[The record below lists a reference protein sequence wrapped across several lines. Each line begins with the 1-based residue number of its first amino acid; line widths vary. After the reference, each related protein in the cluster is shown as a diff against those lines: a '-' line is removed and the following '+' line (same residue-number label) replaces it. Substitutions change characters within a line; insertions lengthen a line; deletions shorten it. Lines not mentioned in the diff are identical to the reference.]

1 MMEGEVHNSAEMYLI
16 AESHSQVVKAQRF
29 GLVTVLLARS
39 QHQHKALRLDDLEGD
54 SIINYISPDLSTYL

>member
-39 QHQHKALRLDDLEGD
+39 EHQQYQLYFSRLVYLPL
-54 SIINYISPDLSTYL
+54 ISR